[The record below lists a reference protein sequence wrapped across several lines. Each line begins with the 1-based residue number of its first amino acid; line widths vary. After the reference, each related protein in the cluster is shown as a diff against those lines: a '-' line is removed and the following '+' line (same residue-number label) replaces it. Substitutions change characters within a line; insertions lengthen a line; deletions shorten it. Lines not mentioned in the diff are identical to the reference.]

1 MKAWNPY
8 LILLTKAS
16 HKSSLEAR
24 GGEHGSTSSVR
35 GISQPCGKGQGDSL
49 RRAEAI
55 LAINN
60 SNT

>member
-24 GGEHGSTSSVR
+24 GGEHGSTSSR
-35 GISQPCGKGQGDSL
+35 ERNFTTL
-49 RRAEAI
+49 R
-55 LAINN
+55 
-60 SNT
+60 